1 MKNDDYT
8 NKLENVIKQMLQ
20 PLRGIPFNLVI
31 EALSNYKVIPFNPK
45 SKEDKALLDVL
56 ISVATEAG
64 EEVNREGIRRTRPN
78 EVGNDIEPFVKN
90 ALNRSGFQADVPRTV
105 AGIRKATG
113 YPDIEFQDEFGRYH
127 YLECKTY
134 NIDNVAT
141 TQRSFYLSPSEDF
154 KITRDAHHF
163 IISYEIYVDGRE
175 GRNNIYKCRSWK
187 ILSLEDLSVDVK
199 YEFNSDNL
207 RLYSKELILAEKRLS

>member
-1 MKNDDYT
+1 MKNDEYT
-8 NKLENVIKQMLQ
+8 NKLEHVIKQMLQ
-20 PLRGIPFNLVI
+20 PVRGIPFNLVI
-31 EALSNYKVIPFNPK
+31 EALSSYKVIPYNSENSEDRVLL
-45 SKEDKALLDVL
+45 SKL
-56 ISVATEAG
+56 ILVANEAG
-64 EEVNREGIRRTRPN
+64 EEVNKIGIKRTRPN
-78 EVGNDIEPFVKN
+78 EVGNDIEPFVKD
-90 ALNRSGFQADVPRTV
+90 ALIRKGYQAAVPKTLSGL
-105 AGIRKATG
+105 RKATG

-134 NIDNVAT
+134 NIENVAT

-163 IISYEIYVDGRE
+163 VISYEIYVDGRE

-207 RLYSKELILAEKRLS
+207 RLYSKDLVLAHGALS